1 MFNRSKALAAALLVA
16 TFLLG
21 AAVGSVAFAAWGRD
35 TGRRQRPEPRERVSF
50 AERLER
56 DLGLTTAQRE
66 SVEVIM
72 QRRDSAMRDVW
83 REMAPQ
89 FDSLRSQI
97 NNEIL
102 TVLDESQREAFQQ
115 MMARADS
122 ARRPPDRRGSHE
134 RN

>member
-35 TGRRQRPEPRERVSF
+35 NGRRQRPEPRERVSF

-83 REMAPQ
+83 RQMEPQ
-89 FDSLRSQI
+89 FNSLRSQI

-102 TVLDESQREAFQQ
+102 TVLDETQRAAFEQ
-115 MMARADS
+115 MNARADS
-122 ARRPPDRRGSHE
+122 ARRPPDRRGEHD

>member
-21 AAVGSVAFAAWGRD
+21 AAVGSVAFAAWGKD
-35 TGRRQRPEPRERVSF
+35 GGRRPRPEPRERVSF

-56 DLGLTTAQRE
+56 ELGLTTAQKD
-66 SVEVIM
+66 SVEAIM
-72 QRRDSAMRDVW
+72 ERRDSAMRDVW
-83 REMAPQ
+83 RQMEPQ

-102 TVLDESQREAFQQ
+102 TVLDEQQREAFEQ
-115 MMARADS
+115 MNARADS
-122 ARRPPDRRGSHE
+122 ARRPPDRRGEHE